1 MTFIRSLLYAI
12 WFYLSLVVIGLA
24 CMPVAL
30 FSRGASM
37 SAIRFWAGT
46 QRLML
51 RILCGIR
58 TEFRGVEYLPQ
69 GACIIAMKH
78 QSTYDTIAPFLLI
91 RDPVFILKKELLK
104 APVFGVYASRV
115 GIPIDRGGRVRTM
128 KAMLN
133 AAKEATKADR
143 QIVIFPEGTRQSVDA
158 LADLKP
164 GVVAMYN
171 ELDVVCVPVVLNT
184 GLCWRGAGFTRRPG
198 HVVFEVLKPIEPGLE
213 RRAFMQR
220 LKDALDTATLR
231 LVAEGRAAQGGR
243 ADVVTP
249 AAPGPSAPMPDQGA

>member
-1 MTFIRSLLYAI
+1 MIFIRSLLYAI

-24 CMPVAL
+24 CMPAAL
-30 FSRGASM
+30 VSRGASM
-37 SAIRFWAGT
+37 SGIRFWAGT
-46 QRLML
+46 QRLAL

-58 TEFRGVEYLPQ
+58 TEFRGLEHLPR
-69 GACIIAMKH
+69 GACIVAMKH
-78 QSTYDTIAPFLLI
+78 QSTYDTIAPFLFI
-91 RDPVFILKKELLK
+91 RDPVYILKKELLR
-104 APVFGVYASRV
+104 APIFGVYASRV

-128 KAMLN
+128 KAMLA
-133 AAKEATKADR
+133 AAKAATKADR
-143 QIVIFPEGTRQSVDA
+143 EIVIFPEGTRQSVDA

-171 ELDVVCVPVVLNT
+171 ALDVKCVPVALNT
-184 GLCWRGAGFTRRPG
+184 GLCWKGAGFIRRPG

-231 LVAEGRAAQGGR
+231 LVAEGRAAQGNQ
-243 ADVVTP
+243 AEDIPP
-249 AAPGPSAPMPDQGA
+249 ARSDASAPMPDQGA